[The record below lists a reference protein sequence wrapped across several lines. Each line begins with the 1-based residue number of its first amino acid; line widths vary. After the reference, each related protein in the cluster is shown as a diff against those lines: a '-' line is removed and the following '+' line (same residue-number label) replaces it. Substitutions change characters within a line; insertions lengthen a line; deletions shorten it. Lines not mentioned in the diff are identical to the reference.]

1 MRDCNAYNVSA
12 SQRMANDSFVQF
24 EIYFP
29 DDKMMF
35 PLPKSISVDSK
46 VQCDCCESKI
56 GNYAA
61 IFWLVPQIWSNVR
74 YVCRR
79 SKRIHKQLQVHIS
92 NPYRQCAIHI
102 NSKEFAKEARTKKKN
117 IHHTRPKSNCSKVA
131 TRWVNSIVPEHEK
144 TKIIMRRSQ
153 LKHGHAVSDSISSH
167 RIFLRPTQIRS
178 VELAKFLHR

>member
-131 TRWVNSIVPEHEK
+131 TR
-144 TKIIMRRSQ
+144 
-153 LKHGHAVSDSISSH
+153 
-167 RIFLRPTQIRS
+167 
-178 VELAKFLHR
+178 